1 MPRICYMRYDMF
13 AGLGGSGRPEAG
25 ESIRAWAEKPEP
37 EHDRCFPLCFS
48 FSEGAALPR
57 LFSPR
62 TVLGRQQNPCRH
74 LVLARFHWP
83 GSPHRASCRMVCVG
97 RRYAIDHSRVC
108 AIPHPK
114 RNPEGALEPATGTG
128 SLRANP
134 PKTLKDCTLL
144 LSRHHSRYGSGS
156 HSRPAPPPPNPAPQT
171 RMLIYN
177 IHY

>member
-97 RRYAIDHSRVC
+97 RRYAIDHSRFAQYLIPNGTLKAPWNRPPEQALCVPIRQKPSRTAHFC
-108 AIPHPK
+108 SAGTTPGTVPVAIPGQHLP
-114 RNPEGALEPATGTG
+114 R
-128 SLRANP
+128 RIRP
-134 PKTLKDCTLL
+134 PKPEC
-144 LSRHHSRYGSGS
+144 
-156 HSRPAPPPPNPAPQT
+156 
-171 RMLIYN
+171 
-177 IHY
+177 